1 MFYHNGCEALSRVS
15 LIKSICLQRR
25 EFDLIKIIRNILDK
39 YHPRSPFDLTEIN
52 GGGFNHASAD
62 ATLESTTI
70 CYVAMTYTT
79 LRFQVII
86 VFQLIV
92 SVKNFVCYPIV

>member
-1 MFYHNGCEALSRVS
+1 MFYHNGCETLSRVS

-52 GGGFNHASAD
+52 GGGFNHASAAAILDVLLRD
-62 ATLESTTI
+62 AAEHYAT
-70 CYVAMTYTT
+70 
-79 LRFQVII
+79 
-86 VFQLIV
+86 V
-92 SVKNFVCYPIV
+92 SNYFY